1 MHFDLPDLRLFIH
14 VAEASSLTGGARRA
28 SLSPAAASMRIKA
41 LEGQL
46 GSRLL
51 YRGSQGVELTPAG
64 QRLLRQARV
73 ILRQVEHLKSEF
85 TQYGDDAAGHLR
97 IFANTT
103 AVTEFMPEVLAV
115 FLAER
120 PGVTIDLQER
130 LTRDIVRGVLDG
142 STDLGIVA
150 GQVTATGLE
159 ILPFSQDRLVVGMPM
174 GHPLAERGKVDFKQT
189 LDYPHIGM
197 HDGSTLLSFLRERVE
212 ALGLDLPLRIQVF
225 GFEAACRMIEAGVGI
240 GIIPESAARRH
251 QRTMQLQVVEL
262 DEPWAERERSVVVR
276 EREALPGCGQALVEA
291 LMAYGRGDGASGSA
305 TLGSL
310 PGK

>member
-14 VAEASSLTGGARRA
+14 VAEATSLTGGARRA
-28 SLSPAAASMRIKA
+28 SLSAAAASMRIKA

-64 QRLLRQARV
+64 HRLLSQARV
-73 ILRQVEHLKSEF
+73 IMRQVDHLKSEF
-85 TQYGDDAAGHLR
+85 TEYGDGAAGHLR

-115 FLAER
+115 FLAKR
-120 PGVTIDLQER
+120 PGVTVDLQER

-150 GQVTATGLE
+150 GAVTATGLE
-159 ILPFSQDRLVVGMPM
+159 VLPFSQDRLVIGVPL
-174 GHPLAERGKVDFKQT
+174 GHPLAERDKVSFRQT

-197 HDGSTLLSFLRERVE
+197 HDGSTLLSFLRDQVE
-212 ALGLDLPLRIQVF
+212 ALGSDLPLRIQVF
-225 GFEAACRMIEAGVGI
+225 GFEAACRMIEAGVGV
-240 GIIPESAARRH
+240 GIIPESAALRH
-251 QRTMQLQVVEL
+251 QRTMQLRVVEL

-291 LMAYGRGDGASGSA
+291 LVAYGRGDLRPPGSA
-305 TLGSL
+305 AVTSDR
-310 PGK
+310 P